1 MLVKFIPTR
10 KAGTSIDAVLAYVF
24 QPDDA
29 DGKVRPVVQQVAG
42 TMPELLSLMSLDIPS
57 KNPYTHSVLSFSDS
71 DMERTT
77 EAQRLQILDSYID
90 ELAAG
95 LCDKGRMPYVTV
107 SHGDHYH
114 VVTLRYDLGTGKV
127 YQPFVKVRGDTGRFN
142 AWKDVQNRLY
152 ELDAPCRS
160 GTLFRLSAKHVSDGV
175 KNLLWSLNDVGRDV
189 FAEAGGSLSAH
200 ELLKELKPVVE
211 EEGFEI
217 ARVTKSGFSV
227 VPPQMKRNVR
237 IQFTRKAM
245 GLVDE
250 ERVEDVDELRERLA
264 CFKEKL
270 MCSMKRYHGGAVPDY
285 SDGSHFSAFQCCYVG
300 NKRWN
305 RAAAIP
311 PFSATPQQ

>member
-10 KAGTSIDAVLAYVF
+10 RAGTSIDAVLAYVF

-29 DGKVRPVVQQVAG
+29 DGKPRPVVQQVAG

-77 EAQRLQILDSYID
+77 EAQRLEILDSYID

-95 LCDKGRMPYVTV
+95 LCDKRRMPFVAV
-107 SHGDHYH
+107 SHGDHFH
-114 VVTLRYDLGTGKV
+114 VVTARYDLATGKV
-127 YQPFVKVRGDTGRFN
+127 YQPFVKVRGDTQRFN

-152 ELDAPCRS
+152 GLDAPCRS
-160 GTLFRLSAKHVSDGV
+160 GTLFRLSAKHVSEDI

-189 FAEAGGSLSAH
+189 FENAGGEITAH
-200 ELLKELKPVVE
+200 ELLRELEPVIE

-217 ARVTKSGFSV
+217 ARTTKSGFSV
-227 VPPQMKRNVR
+227 TKPEMKRNVR

-250 ERVEDVDELRERLA
+250 ERDEDVYELKERLS
-264 CFKEKL
+264 CHREKL
-270 MCSMKRYHGGAVPDY
+270 MLSMGRYHQPLLPDFKRDMKEGTTPLY
-285 SDGSHFSAFQCCYVG
+285 CRHCMDRKSGNEIPTFSAM
-300 NKRWN
+300 
-305 RAAAIP
+305 
-311 PFSATPQQ
+311 S

>member
-10 KAGTSIDAVLAYVF
+10 RAGTSIDAVLAYIF
-24 QPDDA
+24 QADDA
-29 DGKVRPVVQQVAG
+29 DGKPRPVVQQVAG

-95 LCDKGRMPYVTV
+95 LCDKRRMPYVAV
-107 SHGDHYH
+107 CHGDHYH
-114 VVTLRYDLGTGKV
+114 VVTLRYDLGSGKV

-142 AWKDVQNRLY
+142 AWKDVVNATY
-152 ELDAPCRS
+152 GLDAPTKS
-160 GTLFRLSAKHVSDGV
+160 GTLFRSSAKHVSEDI

-189 FAEAGGSLSAH
+189 FENAGGEITAH
-200 ELLKELKPVVE
+200 ELLNELEPLIH

-217 ARVTKSGFSV
+217 ARTTKSGFSV
-227 VPPQMKRNVR
+227 TAPKMKRNVR

-245 GLVDE
+245 GLVDDKKD
-250 ERVEDVDELRERLA
+250 EDVDVLRERLS
-264 CFKEKL
+264 CHREKL
-270 MCSMKRYHGGAVPDY
+270 MLSMGRYHQGAVPEY
-285 SDGSHFSAFQCCYVG
+285 SDGSHFSAFHRHFAG
-300 NKRWN
+300 NEKWN
-305 RAAAIP
+305 DKAIP
-311 PFSATPQQ
+311 PFSAAAHQ